1 MKLLRIILILVVI
14 GTAAALYGIREF
26 NRKPESTSEKEAI
39 GRYSAGSLTE
49 QFEKNDSSATLQ
61 LAGKIVEVDGII
73 EERTEDN
80 GTIRIKLKGTDMSS
94 IICQLEAKDSALI
107 SGKGTGATVCVKG
120 QCNTYQK
127 VDLLPG
133 GDLLLSNCVLV
144 DYRK

>member
-14 GTAAALYGIREF
+14 GAAAAIYGIREF
-26 NRKPESTSEKEAI
+26 NRKPESTTEKDAV
-39 GRYSAGSLTE
+39 GRFEAGSLT
-49 QFEKNDSSATLQ
+49 QRFEENDSAATFE
-61 LAGKIVEVDGII
+61 LAGKIVEVEGII

-80 GTIRIKLKGTDMSS
+80 GTIRLKLKGTDMSS
-94 IICQLEAKDSALI
+94 IICQLEAKDSGLV
-107 SGKGTGATVCVKG
+107 SGKGSGATVCVKG